1 MRNGKLYGGVI
12 PPDVNVLRVR
22 DMELGEVSELKI
34 IALTNHPVGKYA
46 ALHNHPSH
54 LMDTP
59 WHEAEPSYDK
69 PVRPKKKHEVNQ
81 TYPACLPGPPL
92 SVKYTGLVKPAIK
105 VWTEKIT
112 GYSCMV
118 IFQTSNYTLTF
129 I

>member
-1 MRNGKLYGGVI
+1 
-12 PPDVNVLRVR
+12 
-22 DMELGEVSELKI
+22 MELGEVSELKI

-54 LMDTP
+54 LM
-59 WHEAEPSYDK
+59 EPAHGTEPPPTSTYDK

-81 TYPACLPGPPL
+81 AYPACLPGPPL

-118 IFQTSNYTLTF
+118 IFQTSTRGF
-129 I
+129 